1 MNAKAYDMVIP
12 GHGTERVSTLR
23 LWKAAA
29 PSQIDLHAFNTGDY
43 ARAAEFKNQFENISW
58 VLYPNDSTD
67 AGRELRLRQ
76 EYFFTSASLQDI
88 LARHQAEHGRLTN
101 LAEKVAIHLNDTHP
115 AIGVAELMRLLV
127 DENGFGWVAAWALTK
142 RSSATPTTR

>member
-1 MNAKAYDMVIP
+1 MPVWRHAGEVNAKAYDMVIP

-29 PSQIDLHAFNTGDY
+29 PAQIDLHAFNTGDY

-58 VLYPNDSTD
+58 VLYPNDSTPP
-67 AGRELRLRQ
+67 AANCGCARN
-76 EYFFTSASLQDI
+76 TSSPARPSRTSWRATWPNTAA
-88 LARHQAEHGRLTN
+88 LAN
-101 LAEKVAIHLNDTHP
+101 LADKVAIHLNDTHP

-127 DENGFGWVAAWALTK
+127 DEHGFALG
-142 RSSATPTTR
+142 RRLGA